1 MPPWC
6 MAEALM
12 CAAAWSAQ
20 PIYSTWATAA
30 PCAASPLKLSSS
42 CILHDVIMTAQS
54 VQRDD
59 ATDYENVHRGYD
71 MMIVESRLSSVL
83 AVSRLRFDAVFIFVF
98 MFLVRFAVGRCRFG
112 ACSQCTMLSS
122 LADPPGPRRFRDLI
136 D

>member
-30 PCAASPLKLSSS
+30 PCAASPLKLFSS
-42 CILHDVIMTAQS
+42 CILHDVIMTVQL

-59 ATDYENVHRGYD
+59 ANDYENVHR
-71 MMIVESRLSSVL
+71 
-83 AVSRLRFDAVFIFVF
+83 
-98 MFLVRFAVGRCRFG
+98 VRYVCSGEFGVRRCG
-112 ACSQCTMLSS
+112 V
-122 LADPPGPRRFRDLI
+122 
-136 D
+136 